1 MTQMRTYIDLYGQR
15 FTDARYEWAGVS
27 HRNILMKSGDSVGDN
42 VGVSNN
48 KVRFNNK
55 TPAII
60 IDSLFIF
67 PQPID
72 FVSIIDGTVSGSVVV
87 RNISYTDLDKTIL
100 TAVDIYFVK
109 IDLEGVET
117 VLAMHTAFSGS
128 KYVVNSTDTLGFLFW
143 FDVSEIQINVDERIG
158 LRVQTV
164 GYDARQGPKS
174 YHELVLTKNST
185 DLSISIPTM

>member
-1 MTQMRTYIDLYGQR
+1 
-15 FTDARYEWAGVS
+15 
-27 HRNILMKSGDSVGDN
+27 MKSGVSVGDN

-48 KVRFNNK
+48 KVSFSNE

-87 RNISYTDLDKTIL
+87 RNISNTDSDKIKL

-117 VLAMHTAFSGS
+117 VLAMHNAYSG
-128 KYVVNSTDTLGFLFW
+128 DTLIWNETVTHGLMFW

-164 GYDARQGPKS
+164 GYDAGPGPSS

-185 DLSISIPTM
+185 DLSISIPTL

>member
-1 MTQMRTYIDLYGQR
+1 MRTYIDLYGQR

-27 HRNILMKSGDSVGDN
+27 HRNIMMKSGVSVGDN
-42 VGVSNN
+42 VGVSNYRVKFSN
-48 KVRFNNK
+48 E

-60 IDSLFIF
+60 IDSLFLF

-87 RNISYTDLDKTIL
+87 RNISYTDSDRIYL

-109 IDLEGVET
+109 IDSGGTET
-117 VLAMHTAFSGS
+117 VLATHTAFSGS
-128 KYVVNSTDTLGFLFW
+128 NYVVNSTDTIGLMFW
-143 FDVSEIQINVDERIG
+143 FDVAEKQINVDERIG

-164 GYDARQGPKS
+164 GYDAGPGPSS